1 MNEYVDAS
9 LRTNVLVDAELCV
22 PRRAFAVEL
31 ALSVRE
37 GEVLALMGPSGS
49 GKSTVLAAL
58 AGTVSIESGR
68 IVLGGDVLA
77 DADTRVHVPPNR
89 RAVGLLGQEPMLFP
103 HMTVTENIA
112 FAARAHHER
121 AVGASA
127 EAASWLDRLELTE
140 LASAR
145 PAALSGG
152 QCQRVALARALA
164 ARPRLLLLDEPFS
177 SLDVEAAQDMRAL
190 VGEQLARSGTTSIL
204 VSHDASDALALADRL
219 VVIESGRIVQ
229 HGGVAHVLAAPATR
243 FVAAVAASAPR
254 AETERPERR
263 VLP

>member
-1 MNEYVDAS
+1 MNAQRVDAS
-9 LRTNVLVDAELCV
+9 LRAGALLDAKLRV
-22 PRRAFAVEL
+22 PRHSFDVEL

-49 GKSTVLAAL
+49 GKSTALAAL
-58 AGTVSIESGR
+58 AGTVGIESGR
-68 IVLGGDVLA
+68 IVLDGRVLA
-77 DADTRVHVPPNR
+77 DPGARVHVPPSK
-89 RAVGLLGQEPMLFP
+89 RAVGLLGQDPMLFP

-112 FAARAHHER
+112 FAARPHHER
-121 AVGASA
+121 AAGATEESKA
-127 EAASWLDRLELTE
+127 WLERLELGE
-140 LASAR
+140 LAAQH

-152 QCQRVALARALA
+152 QRQRVALARALA

-177 SLDVEAAQDMRAL
+177 SLDVEAAQDMRVL

-229 HGGVAHVLAAPATR
+229 HGEISDVLAAPVTR

-254 AETERPERR
+254 RS
-263 VLP
+263 VV